1 MADFNQILTPGDVDG
16 GIINVVNEIPAGSNH
31 KIEWNRK
38 LAAFQLDRVEP
49 AIFAKPTNYGFIPQT
64 LDEDGDELDVLLV
77 TEQPLATG
85 VFLEARVIGVM
96 KFVDDGEVD
105 DKIVCVP
112 ADDRNNGNAYKT
124 LADLPQQLIKQ
135 IEFHFNHYKDL
146 KKSAIIRTS
155 LFSGKHH
162 APPKNLFIVH
172 RLVHTGIHAARP
184 VGRLSAD
191 HRQQSLRRRL
201 LPFCIRRAVRTNRQ
215 PRPLPAAQIPTRR
228 PTLTTKEPP
237 WLKNRKKSF

>member
-1 MADFNQILTPGDVDG
+1 MADFNQILDAGDVDG
-16 GIINVVNEIPAGSNH
+16 GIINVVIEIPAGSNH

-85 VFLEARVIGVM
+85 IFLEARVIGVM

-146 KKSAIIRTS
+146 KKA
-155 LFSGKHH
+155 G
-162 APPKNLFIVH
+162 
-172 RLVHTGIHAARP
+172 
-184 VGRLSAD
+184 
-191 HRQQSLRRRL
+191 
-201 LPFCIRRAVRTNRQ
+201 
-215 PRPLPAAQIPTRR
+215 
-228 PTLTTKEPP
+228 TTKVES
-237 WLKNRKKSF
+237 WGDVEEAKQVIKESIERWNKQA